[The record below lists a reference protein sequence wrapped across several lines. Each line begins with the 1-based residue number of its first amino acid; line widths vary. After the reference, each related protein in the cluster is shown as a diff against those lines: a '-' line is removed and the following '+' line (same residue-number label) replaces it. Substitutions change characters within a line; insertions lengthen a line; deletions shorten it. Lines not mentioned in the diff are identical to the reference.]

1 VLHIAHALWGGLL
14 LFVAVLL
21 PLAMANRWALQ
32 LSAIL
37 SGLGI
42 GLFIDEV
49 GKFMTQANDYFFP
62 PALSLIY
69 GFFLICVFFYLLF
82 RRSTSN
88 EPRRAMYHAL
98 EGLQEILDGDMD
110 KREAGLIESHLE
122 VAKRSDC
129 EELASLAS
137 VLSEYLEREKG
148 QLLLAE
154 HSNWKRSVK
163 NLDSLGQRIGHRTHH
178 TIVSGILIF

>member
-1 VLHIAHALWGGLL
+1 
-14 LFVAVLL
+14 
-21 PLAMANRWALQ
+21 
-32 LSAIL
+32 
-37 SGLGI
+37 
-42 GLFIDEV
+42 
-49 GKFMTQANDYFFP
+49 
-62 PALSLIY
+62 
-69 GFFLICVFFYLLF
+69 
-82 RRSTSN
+82 
-88 EPRRAMYHAL
+88 MYHAL

-122 VAKRSDC
+122 VAKRSDR

-163 NLDSLGQRIGHRTHH
+163 NWIHWDSESVTAH
-178 TIVSGILIF
+178 TTPLSPGF